1 MAGSSLVRES
11 DLAFMTRAG
20 AEIGVAST
28 KAFTTQLV
36 GLAMLTLAIGKY
48 NGLTAVQQ
56 QEMVAALRSLP
67 VKLEQTLE
75 LAGSIEKLAE
85 EFADKHNSLFLGR
98 CDQYPIAMEG
108 ALKLKEISYIHAEA
122 YAAGELKHG
131 PLALIDAQMPIIVVA
146 PNNELLEKLNYT
158 LETIPQKGEIIY
170 FSSSD
175 VPRIFLL
182 KKGNIKIVALDSNG
196 NETIKDIIQKGDL
209 FGELTLETDNKNE
222 EYAKV
227 LSDDVTICSFLMSDF
242 EDLLLKNPTLA
253 LSYTK
258 FVGLKMK
265 RIKNSYA
272 NLISKDAKTRLYQ
285 FLKNWAEQEGSKNGN
300 VVTIENYLTQ
310 NDIAQIIC
318 TSRQTAT
325 HLLNEMESNNLLSYK
340 RKEIVIQDITKI

>member
-1 MAGSSLVRES
+1 MYE
-11 DLAFMTRAG
+11 DLKYWYLRDHKLFRTLSYAQIKQLCIITGFKK
-20 AEIGVAST
+20 AS
-28 KAFTTQLV
+28 
-36 GLAMLTLAIGKY
+36 
-48 NGLTAVQQ
+48 
-56 QEMVAALRSLP
+56 
-67 VKLEQTLE
+67 
-75 LAGSIEKLAE
+75 
-85 EFADKHNSLFLGR
+85 
-98 CDQYPIAMEG
+98 
-108 ALKLKEISYIHAEA
+108 
-122 YAAGELKHG
+122 
-131 PLALIDAQMPIIVVA
+131 
-146 PNNELLEKLNYT
+146 
-158 LETIPQKGEIIY
+158 KGEIIY
-170 FSSSD
+170 FSTSD
-175 VPRIFLL
+175 LPRIFLL
-182 KKGNIKIVALDSNG
+182 KKGNIKIVAVDDEG

-209 FGELTLETDNKNE
+209 FGELTLESDDKNE

-325 HLLNEMESNNLLSYK
+325 HLLNEMESNNLLSYN